1 MIALRVRD
9 VSKRF
14 LTRAASVEAL
24 RGVSL
29 AVKQGAVLALLGEN
43 GAGKSTLMRLCAGL
57 LLPDSGDI
65 RFGVDVVSPSRR
77 ATGCLLEGSRNLY
90 WRLTPME
97 NLAYFGGLQGMG
109 RQHAKERALEL
120 LARFG
125 LFDKRAEPVQ
135 TLSRGMQQRLSVL
148 CSLIHDPAVLLLDE
162 PTLGLD
168 HESSARILQ
177 IIRDV
182 AAEGVAV
189 VITSHQIDLMQE
201 IASDVAILKRGRVV
215 VSAPTASLLTDRQSL
230 FDVQLVTS
238 LNAGQRADLLAEFPT
253 LRIAGRRITVD
264 DSGDVLTRV
273 LGRLRGCSLVSVT
286 RGSAT
291 LGDVFPHAVLD
302 PSPATA
308 CEVQHA

>member
-1 MIALRVRD
+1 MIALSVQQ

-14 LTRAASVEAL
+14 QSRAASVEAL
-24 RGVSL
+24 RHVSL
-29 AVKQGAVLALLGEN
+29 SVRKGAVLALLGEN

-57 LLPDSGDI
+57 LLPDTGDI
-65 RFGVDVVSPSRR
+65 RFGAADRQARS
-77 ATGCLLEGSRNLY
+77 TGCLLEGSRNLY

-97 NLAYFGGLQGMG
+97 NLAYFGGLKGLG
-109 RQHAKERALEL
+109 RQQVKDRALAL

-148 CSLIHDPAVLLLDE
+148 CSMIHEPAVLLLDE

-168 HESSARILQ
+168 RESSERILQ

-189 VITSHQIDLMQE
+189 VITSHQIDLMQAV
-201 IASDVAILKRGRVV
+201 ASDVVILKRGRVI
-215 VSAPTASLLTDRQSL
+215 VSAPTASLLQDRRSL
-230 FDVQLVTS
+230 FDVHVAAS

-253 LRIAGRRITVD
+253 LRIAGSRITVE
-264 DSGDVLTRV
+264 DSGDALTRL

-286 RGSAT
+286 RGCST
-291 LGDVFPHAVLD
+291 LADVFQHAVFD
-302 PSPATA
+302 HASASGS
-308 CEVQHA
+308 EVQHA